1 MEKTLV
7 EYQTLIKIV
16 ASMDIIVEIQGMSGR
31 DFEFIPKEVAVV
43 CFPEQFTAHWIVMPP
58 CRFPDLPSKSRSHN
72 TYVTRSYHGLE
83 WFEDDVTCKQLYA
96 NLREIL
102 RRAKTISTRGSIKA
116 QLLREVTSR
125 EIIDLEEDE
134 YAPSFD
140 RMPMSMRQC
149 FRHGLM
155 YLEEHGIQPR
165 CALLQAYRIQAYFN
179 NLLASDKRAAEQAP
193 RRLVDDDDEDSRMH
207 RLREILEHSPQ
218 SEPLE
223 ISCNIK
229 SEDGERSSV

>member
-1 MEKTLV
+1 MV
-7 EYQTLIKIV
+7 RV
-16 ASMDIIVEIQGMSGR
+16 
-31 DFEFIPKEVAVV
+31 
-43 CFPEQFTAHWIVMPP
+43 
-58 CRFPDLPSKSRSHN
+58 
-72 TYVTRSYHGLE
+72 
-83 WFEDDVTCKQLYA
+83 VTCKQMYA
-96 NLREIL
+96 NLREIS
-102 RRAKTISTRGSIKA
+102 RRARTISTRGSIKA

-125 EIIDLEEDE
+125 ATIDLEEDE
-134 YAPSFD
+134 DAPSFD

-179 NLLASDKRAAEQAP
+179 NLAAIASDKRAAEQVP
-193 RRLVDDDDEDSRMH
+193 RRLTDDDEDSRMH
-207 RLREILEHSPQ
+207 RSREILEHSPQ

>member
-1 MEKTLV
+1 
-7 EYQTLIKIV
+7 
-16 ASMDIIVEIQGMSGR
+16 
-31 DFEFIPKEVAVV
+31 
-43 CFPEQFTAHWIVMPP
+43 
-58 CRFPDLPSKSRSHN
+58 
-72 TYVTRSYHGLE
+72 
-83 WFEDDVTCKQLYA
+83 
-96 NLREIL
+96 
-102 RRAKTISTRGSIKA
+102 
-116 QLLREVTSR
+116 
-125 EIIDLEEDE
+125 
-134 YAPSFD
+134 
-140 RMPMSMRQC
+140 
-149 FRHGLM
+149 M